1 MQWVCLLLN
10 FNTLLKV
17 GKLISIYGVPSLKK
31 VRIYQPTKTA
41 MQSGRS
47 NLGSWVLEYEPITAK
62 RADPLMGW
70 IGSNDTSDQVKMCFQ
85 TRDEAVVFA
94 KKNNLDFSIIEP
106 KTRKIQPKDY
116 SANFAYDRVYK

>member
-1 MQWVCLLLN
+1 
-10 FNTLLKV
+10 
-17 GKLISIYGVPSLKK
+17 
-31 VRIYQPTKTA
+31 

-47 NLGSWVLEYEPITAK
+47 NLGSWVLEYEPTTAK
-62 RADPLMGW
+62 HADPLMGW
-70 IGSNDTSDQVKMCFQ
+70 IGSNDTSDQVKMRFH